1 MKILFF
7 MDSLT
12 YGGKERRI
20 LELIRYLKEH
30 TDYTIAL
37 VLTEKLIQYQY
48 VYQLGI
54 QIKVIERKG
63 IKHDPRLFV
72 KFYRY
77 CSNFNPDIIHSWG
90 SMTTFYAIPT
100 KLIRRVPLICSLIAD
115 ATSNIKLFSFK
126 YISFKTVIYFSDAIL
141 SNSNAGLIAYKIN
154 NPKTK
159 VIWNGVN
166 LERFQQKYDIKKVRE
181 ELKVPTN
188 FMLVMVATFSTLK
201 DYDLFLDVA
210 KELLKIRNDTTLI
223 GVGDGPE
230 WKHIQKRIIDEKISN
245 VILTGNQKEVEP
257 IIAAS
262 DIGILCTYSE
272 GISNSIM
279 EFMALGKPVISTD
292 TIGGSKEIIIE
303 GETGYCVERN
313 TTKIVSLI
321 NFLLNNEELRIL
333 MGKKGQ
339 QRIKSYFSIDRMGE
353 EFEQVYKE
361 VLAQKKLKETN
372 SGGS

>member
-115 ATSNIKLFSFK
+115 AKSNIKLFSFK
-126 YISFKTVIYFSDAIL
+126 YIFFKTVIFFSDAIL

-181 ELKVPTN
+181 ELKVSTN

-245 VILTGNQKEVEP
+245 VILTGNQKQVEP

-262 DIGILCTYSE
+262 DIGILCTYAE

-313 TTKIVSLI
+313 TTQIVSLI

-339 QRIKSYFSIDRMGE
+339 QRINSYFSIDRMGE

-372 SGGS
+372 YN

>member
-20 LELIRYLKEH
+20 LELIRYLKEY

-48 VYQLGI
+48 VYKLGI
-54 QIKVIERKG
+54 QIKIIERKG

-77 CSNFNPDIIHSWG
+77 CKSFKPDIIHSWG
-90 SMTTFYAIPT
+90 SMTAFYAIPT
-100 KLIRRVPLICSLIAD
+100 KLIRNVPLICSLIAD
-115 ATSNIKLFSFK
+115 AKSNIKLFSLK
-126 YISFKTVIYFSDAIL
+126 YIYFNTVIFFSNTIL
-141 SNSNAGLIAYKIN
+141 SNSNAGLTAYKIDIS
-154 NPKTK
+154 KAK

-181 ELKVPTN
+181 EFKVPTN
-188 FMLVMVATFSTLK
+188 FMLAMIATFSTLK

-210 KELLKIRNDTTLI
+210 KELKKIRSDATLI

-230 WKHIQKRIIDEKISN
+230 WNRIQKRIKDENISN
-245 VILTGNQKEVEP
+245 VILTGTQKEVEP

-313 TTKIVSLI
+313 ASKIVTLI
-321 NFLLNNEELRIL
+321 NFLLNNEEIRIL
-333 MGKKGQ
+333 MGNKGK
-339 QRIKSYFSIDRMGE
+339 QRINTFFSINRMGE
-353 EFEQVYKE
+353 EFDQVYKE

-372 SGGS
+372 SCGS